1 MFNSPTSITPF
12 NERLSFSTTE
22 SNTTKL
28 LDILQPTTEK
38 DIFWEYENIVFQHA
52 HRVSGLLLQFDFD

>member
-1 MFNSPTSITPF
+1 MFLKCLTPLQVSL
-12 NERLSFSTTE
+12 LSMKGCHFTTTE

-52 HRVSGLLLQFDFD
+52 HRVSGL